1 MSDSLRPHGL
11 QPARLL
17 CPWDSPGKNAGVGCP
32 AVLQGILPTPGSN
45 PHLLTSPA
53 LVSRF
58 LTTSATWE
66 ALLLLRMQQKWQR
79 FSSSFPTG
87 KWAYFHCSS
96 EYNNRMII
104 FRNEKKTLWGAI
116 FLNNPQT
123 LHPRIKYTMYQKN
136 KCFTLQQGLFLEK
149 I

>member
-1 MSDSLRPHGL
+1 MHGMCCAVLSHSVVSDSLRPYGL

-32 AVLQGILPTPGSN
+32 AVPQGILPTPGSN

-58 LTTSATWE
+58 LSTSATWE

-79 FSSSFPTG
+79 CSSSFPTG

-104 FRNEKKTLWGAI
+104 FRNEKKKVMRCYI
-116 FLNNPQT
+116 S
-123 LHPRIKYTMYQKN
+123 
-136 KCFTLQQGLFLEK
+136 QQPSNLTP
-149 I
+149 